1 MQPELSRARV
11 GAPRRIATISVHTSP
26 LDQPGTG
33 DAGGLNVYVV
43 EVARQLAR
51 RGIEVEIFTRAV
63 CRDTPPVLEL
73 APGVL
78 VRNLVAGP
86 FEELDKNSLPGQICP
101 FTFGV
106 LRTEADFAP
115 GRYDLV
121 HAHYWLSG
129 QVGAVAAERW
139 GVPLVQSM
147 HTLGKVKNLAL
158 ARGDCAEP
166 AVRIRGEG
174 EVVAAA
180 DRLVANTED
189 EARQLIELYGA
200 TPWRVETVSPGVDLS
215 VFRPSASVAD
225 VRRRLGL
232 APDAIVLVFAGRIQP
247 LKGPDVVL
255 RAAASLLRLAPE
267 LAERLVVVFVGGP
280 SGSEVG
286 APGRLDGLA
295 GELGVAGRVRFEPP
309 CPHRDLADWYRAA
322 TLVLV
327 PSHSESFGLVALEAQ
342 ACGTPV
348 AAAAVGGLRTAVRDG
363 FSGVLVDGH
372 DPEVWASVLRDLVV
386 SPRWLASLSR
396 GALAH
401 ASGFGWPATADRL
414 IEVYTRA
421 MASAGSVG
429 AAGAGR
435 GAGVKRA
442 GEVGGESPAAGV
454 EAALRSL
461 ELGFEQP
468 RPGAFL
474 VKLEGQHKLATMTW
488 LVVGEHS
495 LGVEAFFCRQPDENH
510 EAFYRF
516 LLERNGRM
524 YGVHFTLDQTGD
536 VYLTGR
542 LPLSSVSADDIDRLL
557 GCVLSYSDENFDA
570 ALELGFG
577 SAIRREWAW
586 RVKRGESLANLQAFA
601 RFADPDRGPE

>member
-1 MQPELSRARV
+1 VRRR
-11 GAPRRIATISVHTSP
+11 APRRIATISLHTSP

-63 CRDTPPVLEL
+63 CPDTPAAVEL
-73 APGVL
+73 VPGVL
-78 VRNLVAGP
+78 VRNVVAGP

-106 LRTEADFAP
+106 LRTEAAFAP

-121 HAHYWLSG
+121 HGHYWLSG

-158 ARGDCAEP
+158 ASGDCAEP

-180 DRLVANTED
+180 DRLVANTGE
-189 EARQLIELYGA
+189 EARQLVELYGA
-200 TPWRVETVSPGVDLS
+200 DPYRVETVSPGVDLS
-215 VFRPSASVAD
+215 VFRPGPAAAA
-225 VRRRLGL
+225 RRRLGL
-232 APDAIVLVFAGRIQP
+232 PQDATVLVFAGRIQP

-255 RAAASLLRLAPE
+255 RAAASLLRSSPGLADK
-267 LAERLVVVFVGGP
+267 LVVVFVGGP

-295 GELGVAGRVRFEPP
+295 CDLGISGSVRFEPP
-309 CPHRDLADWYRAA
+309 CPQGELADWYRAA
-322 TLVLV
+322 TMVLV

-372 DPEVWASVLRDLVV
+372 DPGVWAQVLSGLLG
-386 SPRWLASLSR
+386 SPGRLAELSR

-401 ASGFGWPATADRL
+401 ASAFGWPATADRL
-414 IEVYTRA
+414 IDVYTGA
-421 MASAGSVG
+421 M
-429 AAGAGR
+429 
-435 GAGVKRA
+435 
-442 GEVGGESPAAGV
+442 ESTGTLD
-454 EAALRSL
+454 EAAA
-461 ELGFEQP
+461 P
-468 RPGAFL
+468 
-474 VKLEGQHKLATMTW
+474 
-488 LVVGEHS
+488 
-495 LGVEAFFCRQPDENH
+495 
-510 EAFYRF
+510 
-516 LLERNGRM
+516 
-524 YGVHFTLDQTGD
+524 
-536 VYLTGR
+536 
-542 LPLSSVSADDIDRLL
+542 VSA
-557 GCVLSYSDENFDA
+557 
-570 ALELGFG
+570 
-577 SAIRREWAW
+577 
-586 RVKRGESLANLQAFA
+586 
-601 RFADPDRGPE
+601 

>member
-1 MQPELSRARV
+1 MRRR
-11 GAPRRIATISVHTSP
+11 APRRIATISLHTSP

-63 CRDTPPVLEL
+63 CPDTPAAVEL
-73 APGVL
+73 VPGVL
-78 VRNLVAGP
+78 VRNVVAGP

-106 LRTEADFAP
+106 LRTEAAFAP

-158 ARGDCAEP
+158 ASGDCAEP

-180 DRLVANTED
+180 DRLVANTGE
-189 EARQLIELYGA
+189 EARQLVELYGA
-200 TPWRVETVSPGVDLS
+200 DPYRVETVSPGVDLS
-215 VFRPSASVAD
+215 VFRPGPVAAA
-225 VRRRLGL
+225 RRRLGL
-232 APDAIVLVFAGRIQP
+232 PQDAAVLVFAGRIQP

-255 RAAASLLRLAPE
+255 RAAASLLRSSPGLADK
-267 LAERLVVVFVGGP
+267 LVVVFVGGP

-295 GELGVAGRVRFEPP
+295 CDLGISGSVRFEPP
-309 CPHRDLADWYRAA
+309 CPQGELADWYRAA
-322 TLVLV
+322 TVVLV

-372 DPEVWASVLRDLVV
+372 DPGVWAQVLSGLLG
-386 SPRWLASLSR
+386 SPGRLAELSR

-401 ASGFGWPATADRL
+401 ASAFGWPATADRL
-414 IEVYTRA
+414 IDVYTGA
-421 MASAGSVG
+421 M
-429 AAGAGR
+429 
-435 GAGVKRA
+435 
-442 GEVGGESPAAGV
+442 ESTGTLD
-454 EAALRSL
+454 EAAA
-461 ELGFEQP
+461 P
-468 RPGAFL
+468 
-474 VKLEGQHKLATMTW
+474 
-488 LVVGEHS
+488 
-495 LGVEAFFCRQPDENH
+495 
-510 EAFYRF
+510 
-516 LLERNGRM
+516 
-524 YGVHFTLDQTGD
+524 
-536 VYLTGR
+536 
-542 LPLSSVSADDIDRLL
+542 VSA
-557 GCVLSYSDENFDA
+557 
-570 ALELGFG
+570 
-577 SAIRREWAW
+577 
-586 RVKRGESLANLQAFA
+586 
-601 RFADPDRGPE
+601 

>member
-1 MQPELSRARV
+1 MDVPVLSRARNR

-43 EVARQLAR
+43 EVARQLAH

-63 CRDTPPVLEL
+63 CPDIPDEVEL

-78 VRNLVAGP
+78 VRHVIAGP

-106 LRTEADFAP
+106 LRTEAEFAP

-129 QVGAVAAERW
+129 QVGAAAAERW

-158 ARGDCAEP
+158 ASGDCAEP

-180 DRLVANTED
+180 DRLVANTPD

-200 TPWRVETVSPGVDLS
+200 APRQVETVSPGVDLS
-215 VFRPSASVAD
+215 VFRPASVASVAD

-232 APDAIVLVFAGRIQP
+232 PPDAVVLVFAGRIQP

-255 RAAASLLRLAPE
+255 HAAASLLRLAPA
-267 LAERLVVVFVGGP
+267 LADRLVVVFVGGP
-280 SGSEVG
+280 SGTEVG

-295 GELGVAGRVRFEPP
+295 SSLGLSDRVRFEPP
-309 CPHRDLADWYRAA
+309 CPQRELADWYRAA
-322 TLVLV
+322 TVVVV

-348 AAAAVGGLRTAVRDG
+348 VAAAVGGLRTAVRDG
-363 FSGVLVDGH
+363 YSGLLVDGH
-372 DPEVWASVLRDLVV
+372 DPGVWARVLDDLVL
-386 SPRWLASLSR
+386 SPGLLSELSR

-414 IEVYTRA
+414 VEVYTGA
-421 MASAGSVG
+421 MEAMGSSAATAVG
-429 AAGAGR
+429 A
-435 GAGVKRA
+435 
-442 GEVGGESPAAGV
+442 
-454 EAALRSL
+454 
-461 ELGFEQP
+461 
-468 RPGAFL
+468 
-474 VKLEGQHKLATMTW
+474 
-488 LVVGEHS
+488 
-495 LGVEAFFCRQPDENH
+495 
-510 EAFYRF
+510 
-516 LLERNGRM
+516 
-524 YGVHFTLDQTGD
+524 
-536 VYLTGR
+536 
-542 LPLSSVSADDIDRLL
+542 
-557 GCVLSYSDENFDA
+557 
-570 ALELGFG
+570 
-577 SAIRREWAW
+577 
-586 RVKRGESLANLQAFA
+586 
-601 RFADPDRGPE
+601 